1 MAGTFKFEVVSP
13 EKVLMSADAEQVML
27 PATEGDMTVMASHA
41 PVVVNL
47 RPGVIEVGLPGSKS
61 RLYVKSGI
69 AEIVPD
75 RVTVLASGAFDV
87 AETDASTIA
96 SELSAAEARFAA
108 ATGDDEKS
116 FAYAAVEQLK
126 SLSGKA
132 A

>member
-1 MAGTFKFEVVSP
+1 MAGTFKFELVSP

-27 PATEGDMTVMASHA
+27 PATEGDMTVMAQHA

-69 AEIVPD
+69 AEIVQD
-75 RVTVLASGAFDV
+75 RVTVLASSAFDTADADAGFIANELKS
-87 AETDASTIA
+87 AEDA
-96 SELSAAEARFAA
+96 LAA
-108 ATGDDEKS
+108 ATDDEEKS
-116 FAYAAVEQLK
+116 FALRAVEQLK